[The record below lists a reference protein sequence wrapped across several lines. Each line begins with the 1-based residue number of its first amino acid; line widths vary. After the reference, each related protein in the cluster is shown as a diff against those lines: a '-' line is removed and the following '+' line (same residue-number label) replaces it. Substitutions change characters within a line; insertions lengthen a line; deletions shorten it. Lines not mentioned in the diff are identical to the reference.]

1 MSRIHFFS
9 SLQHA
14 SVICLL
20 IEHLFLCLACVV
32 WLWKKKK
39 RRSKHDCK
47 AVSVA
52 IIINVGGACI
62 TIRRRRAGEREG
74 DWGLGRSLIPDRGLL
89 FCLYWNKITG
99 RRSSAA
105 VCITTQRHGV
115 RIIWE
120 GREGVCCTLILM
132 GWGQPEL
139 NRQRICKSCNACR
152 AWLYEWVQVSHSSAG
167 NNAHT
172 HTPIPVCQWRTSDF
186 IEVNANPF
194 ERLSAKG
201 LSWQK

>member
-1 MSRIHFFS
+1 MSFGCER
-9 SLQHA
+9 
-14 SVICLL
+14 
-20 IEHLFLCLACVV
+20 
-32 WLWKKKK
+32 KKK